1 MNALAI
7 YRLLRDAYGP
17 QHWWPADSPFEVM
30 LGAILTQNTNWRN
43 VELAIANL
51 KTAEALHAR
60 VIMTLDE
67 SHLQQL
73 IRPSGF
79 FRQKA
84 ERLRLFCA
92 FYLEHGGE
100 QGIRTLPEPRSTLLA
115 LKGIGP
121 ETADSIL
128 LYALELPAFV
138 VDAYTRRI
146 FSRLGLLSTDVS
158 YDETQGWFSSRLP
171 ADTQLFNEYHALIVQ
186 HAKQHCRVKPA
197 CGHCPLSHICPYR
210 LQA

>member
-1 MNALAI
+1 MSALTI
-7 YRLLRDAYGP
+7 YRLLRDACGP
-17 QHWWPADSPFEVM
+17 QNWWPAHSPFEVM

-43 VELAIANL
+43 VELAITNL
-51 KTAEALHAR
+51 KAANALDAQAILH
-60 VIMTLDE
+60 MDE
-67 SHLQQL
+67 SRLHEL

-79 FRQKA
+79 FRQKT
-84 ERLRLFCA
+84 ERLRLFSA

-100 QGIRTLPEPRSTLLA
+100 QGIRALPEPRSALLA

-128 LYALELPAFV
+128 LYALNIPVFV

-146 FSRLGLLSTDVS
+146 FSRLSLLPADVS
-158 YDETQGWFSSRLP
+158 YDETQSWFTTHLQT
-171 ADTQLFNEYHALIVQ
+171 DTGLFNEYHALIVQ

-197 CGHCPLSHICPYR
+197 CDHCPLSHICQYR
-210 LQA
+210 QDS